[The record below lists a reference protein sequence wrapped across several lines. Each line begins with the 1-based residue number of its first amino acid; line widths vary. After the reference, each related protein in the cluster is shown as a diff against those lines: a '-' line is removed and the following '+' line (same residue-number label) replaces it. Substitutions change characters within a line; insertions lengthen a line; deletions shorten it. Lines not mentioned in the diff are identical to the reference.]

1 MWPQIS
7 CYRASTTLSGAAELQ
22 VLASA
27 LYFLGKWQCQRLM
40 APGWGLNDAKQ
51 K

>member
-1 MWPQIS
+1 MRPQIS

-27 LYFLGKWQCQRLM
+27 LCFLGKWQCQRLM
-40 APGWGLNDAKQ
+40 APGSGLNDAKQ